1 MKKLILLLFISLV
14 FTCSSDDEPASI
26 EFNNSKS
33 FVFVAC
39 EGNFGASN
47 GAIYYISNSGDIS
60 SVENVGDVVQSLEV
74 YNDKLFVII
83 NNSHKI
89 IAYDI
94 NENGLSLPGIEISTN
109 ESSPREMVIINNS
122 LYFTNWNSNDVKKL
136 DLFNYVVS
144 DFTSFDGKPESIIY
158 ENEKLFVAIQMNE
171 DYSDSNKIY
180 QIGVESGL
188 IEKQWNVGYGPT
200 SIIKNNNQVYVAN
213 TYYDEN
219 FNAFYG
225 SSRVNVLND
234 EVLINNYGDG
244 VVCGGSIHKYDSNI
258 FRSSQGGI
266 ISLDNNLNFMLETK
280 IGDEDPLQ
288 LYSSEIINNKVYFG
302 ITNYTDINL
311 VKIYNAN
318 NEIEGVFEVGL
329 FPGDFAYWQEN

>member
-1 MKKLILLLFISLV
+1 MKKLILLLFIPLV
-14 FTCSSDDEPASI
+14 FACSSDDEYTNDDPDS
-26 EFNNSKS
+26 SKS

-47 GAIYYISNSGDIS
+47 GSIYYISNSGDIS
-60 SVENVGDVVQSLEV
+60 SVQNIGDVVQSLEV
-74 YNDKLFVII
+74 YNNKLFVIV

-89 IAYDI
+89 MAYDI
-94 NENGLSLPGIEISTN
+94 NENGLSLPGIEILTN
-109 ESSPREMVIINNS
+109 ESSPREMVIANNS
-122 LYFTNWNSNDVKKL
+122 LYFTNWNSNDVKRL
-136 DLFNYVVS
+136 DLFNYVIS

-158 ENEKLFVAIQMNE
+158 ENEKLFVAIQMND

-180 QIGVESGL
+180 QIGIESGM
-188 IEKQWNVGYGPT
+188 IEKQWNVGFGPT
-200 SIIKNNNQVYVAN
+200 SIIKKNNQVYVAN

-225 SSRVNVLND
+225 SSSVNLLTD
-234 EVLINNYGDG
+234 EVIVNNYSEGI
-244 VVCGGSIHKYDSNI
+244 VCGGAIHKYDSNI

-266 ISLDNNLNFMLETK
+266 ISLDNNLEFILETK
-280 IGDEDPLQ
+280 IGDEAPSQ
-288 LYSSEIINNKVYFG
+288 LYSSEILNNKVYFG

-311 VKIYNAN
+311 VKIYNGN
-318 NEIEGVFEVGL
+318 NEIEGIFEVGL